1 MPPSPGAPG
10 APGIGIALIVA
21 AMLVVPVNDA
31 IAKLLSDRFATEQIV
46 WARFLFHLLGLM
58 PLALWRYGPRALW
71 PARPGLQLLR
81 GALFVLSVGLF
92 FAALARMPLAD
103 AMALLFIAPLAVTA
117 LSPWLLRERIG
128 PRRWAAVVVG
138 FVGALVV
145 LQPGS
150 GVLAGGAPLAVAAGL
165 AHALYLIVTRKLS
178 GSGPALV
185 TLAFSAV
192 VGVAVTSLL
201 VPFAWVTPTATDWLL
216 MAAMGAVAATAHLLV
231 ILAYDR
237 APASLLAPFGYV
249 EIVTATLLGFLLFG
263 DFPAPVTWTGIA
275 IIVASGAYISL
286 REGRAPRRR

>member
-1 MPPSPGAPG
+1 MPPSSGAPG

-117 LSPWLLRERIG
+117 LSPWLLGERIG

-201 VPFAWVTPTATDWLL
+201 VPFAWVTPTVTDWLL